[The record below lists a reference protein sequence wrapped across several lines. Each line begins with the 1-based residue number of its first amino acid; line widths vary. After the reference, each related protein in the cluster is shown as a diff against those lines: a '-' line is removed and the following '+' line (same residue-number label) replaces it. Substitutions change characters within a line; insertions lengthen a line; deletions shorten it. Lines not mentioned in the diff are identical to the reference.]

1 MSNQTFDFDAQTV
14 TPKEDIEWLRIWCED
29 TNATLP
35 RVALI
40 GDSITEGYFPLVKDA
55 LQKVARVDY
64 LATSYAITSPAY
76 WKCVKSFV
84 ADSDYTVIH
93 FNYGL
98 HAHHIDDDTYEEKCR
113 EMLAFLRKECQA
125 VIIGNTTIVL
135 NADLATENERWQGK
149 VAARNDRLCRI
160 AEDEGFRLD
169 DLNTVARTLPS
180 AAFKLD
186 GVHFEHDGYAALA
199 ANVVS
204 AIRSYL

>member
-1 MSNQTFDFDAQTV
+1 MSRVTFDFDAKTAAK
-14 TPKEDIEWLRIWCED
+14 KEDIEWLRIWCED
-29 TNATLP
+29 TNAALP

-55 LQKVARVDY
+55 LKDIARVDY

-84 ADSDYTVIH
+84 QDENYKVIH

-113 EMLAFLRKECQA
+113 EMIAFLRNECHA

-135 NADLATENERWQGK
+135 KEDLTTESERWQSK
-149 VAARNDRLCRI
+149 VATRNDRLCRI
-160 AEDEGFRLD
+160 AEDEGIALN
-169 DLNTVARTLPS
+169 DLNTVAHILPPT
-180 AAFKLD
+180 AFKPD
-186 GVHFEHDGYAALA
+186 GVHFEREGYAALA

-204 AIRSYL
+204 TIKPYL